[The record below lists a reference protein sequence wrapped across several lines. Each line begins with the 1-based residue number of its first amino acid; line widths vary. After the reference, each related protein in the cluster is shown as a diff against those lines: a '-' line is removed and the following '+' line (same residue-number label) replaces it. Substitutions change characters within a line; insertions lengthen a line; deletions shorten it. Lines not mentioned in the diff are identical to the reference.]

1 MTPERGQEDTMD
13 KKTMAKFVIIILAS
27 FVLAGCAPMPPKEAL
42 GQNGEAMERLA
53 NATTFVAPPPV
64 ETVRGFEIAL
74 PQDVA
79 EQMGCKEY
87 PTIDKAVVQV
97 CRKSFRARLD
107 GREASAY
114 PFGGKWYVFGIDQPS
129 RVEILSA
136 RGASRVAPVINEI
149 GHSQVTEI
157 YADIASTFPSVSGVI
172 PGTAGTRLL
181 YGQDVLDA
189 LRVPSLVDWKE
200 RAAMCGLGSVSSTEL
215 IGVAT
220 GNPLAAV
227 GKVLQGV
234 CALRQESRL
243 LVGSGSAETQPGDTP
258 QRRQL

>member
-1 MTPERGQEDTMD
+1 
-13 KKTMAKFVIIILAS
+13 MAPREL
-27 FVLAGCAPMPPKEAL
+27 L
-42 GQNGEAMERLA
+42 GQNGEVQERLA
-53 NATTFVAPPPV
+53 NATTFIAPPPV
-64 ETVRGFEIAL
+64 DTAKGFEISV

-79 EQMGCKEY
+79 QEMGCKEY
-87 PTIDKAVVQV
+87 PTIDRATVSV

-114 PFGGKWYVFGIDQPS
+114 PFGGKWYVFATATPS

-136 RGASRVAPVINEI
+136 RGASRVAPVVGEI
-149 GHSQVTEI
+149 GRPKVTEI
-157 YADIASTFPSVSGVI
+157 YSDIGATFPSVSGVI

-181 YGQDVLDA
+181 YGQDALDA

-200 RAAMCGLGSVSSTEL
+200 RAAVCGLGSISSTEI

-227 GKVLQGV
+227 GKLLQGV
-234 CALRQESRL
+234 CALRQEPRL
-243 LVGSGSAETQPGDTP
+243 LTGLGSETQSGDTP
-258 QRRQL
+258 QRRQP

>member
-1 MTPERGQEDTMD
+1 MD
-13 KKTMAKFVIIILAS
+13 KTMAKLISIIFAGL
-27 FVLAGCAPMPPKEAL
+27 VLVGCATTPPGETL
-42 GQNGEAMERLA
+42 GLKGEAMERLA

-64 ETVRGFEIAL
+64 ETARGFEIAL

-79 EQMGCKEY
+79 REMGCKEY
-87 PTIDKAVVQV
+87 PTIDHSTVSV

-107 GREASAY
+107 GLEASAY
-114 PFGGKWYVFGIDQPS
+114 PFGGKWYVFIAGKPS

-136 RGASRVAPVINEI
+136 RGARHNASVVGEI
-149 GHSQVTEI
+149 GRSQVTEI
-157 YADIASTFPSVSGVI
+157 YADIGATFPSVSGVI

-181 YGQDVLDA
+181 YGQDALNA

-200 RAAMCGLGSVSSTEL
+200 RAAVCGLGSVSSTEL

-220 GNPLAAV
+220 GNPLPAV

-234 CALRQESRL
+234 CALRQEPRL
-243 LVGSGSAETQPGDTP
+243 LVGSGSATQPGATP
-258 QRRQL
+258 QEK